1 MVEQLKTKLEFEV
14 GYSDRTR
21 GGLQYGINLNLS
33 TLKNKVTE
41 IIVPAALV
49 GAGAPQIMTVLLVLN
64 KDVLYGIFMDTK
76 LMESI
81 LQQGK

>member
-33 TLKNKVTE
+33 TLK
-41 IIVPAALV
+41 I
-49 GAGAPQIMTVLLVLN
+49 
-64 KDVLYGIFMDTK
+64 K
-76 LMESI
+76 L
-81 LQQGK
+81 QK